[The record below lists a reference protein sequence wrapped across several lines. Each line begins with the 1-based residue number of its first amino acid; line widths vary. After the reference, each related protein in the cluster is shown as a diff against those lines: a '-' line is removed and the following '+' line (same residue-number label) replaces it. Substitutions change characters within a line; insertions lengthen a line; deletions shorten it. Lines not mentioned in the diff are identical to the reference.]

1 RILGDRAGAHGP
13 EQLIEWLPSWEDVA
27 DLDPKSIEEFEERQ
41 EDIFSLLAIIQAVV
55 EEGSQKSRCGQRR
68 KDVALRYLFPENQIP
83 PGHPSLQLDVDN
95 RTLFA
100 DHPFLFAQCD
110 PHITP
115 LDPVPD
121 DGVREEI
128 PIHWASFGDRRLS
141 DIILARV
148 LFLFVD
154 VICIFADD
162 IGGLDAV
169 RTSLS
174 TWATVGR
181 SASSLE
187 HRPRVLIVAEANGS
201 SVTHDLLD
209 ESDFLFLLM
218 QDRNAMEVFSTP
230 SLLHLPGGDLSSMAR
245 HRPLRDELLKAVDL
259 SRRHRKEDGYLFS
272 AAHLDRFFHYALTH
286 VCRTPQLP

>member
-1 RILGDRAGAHGP
+1 
-13 EQLIEWLPSWEDVA
+13 
-27 DLDPKSIEEFEERQ
+27 
-41 EDIFSLLAIIQAVV
+41 
-55 EEGSQKSRCGQRR
+55 
-68 KDVALRYLFPENQIP
+68 
-83 PGHPSLQLDVDN
+83 
-95 RTLFA
+95 
-100 DHPFLFAQCD
+100 
-110 PHITP
+110 
-115 LDPVPD
+115 
-121 DGVREEI
+121 
-128 PIHWASFGDRRLS
+128 
-141 DIILARV
+141 V

-187 HRPRVLIVAEANGS
+187 HRPRVLIVAEANGP

-230 SLLHLPGGDLSSMAR
+230 SLLHLPGGDLSNMAR

-272 AAHLDRFFHYALTH
+272 AAHLDRFFHCALTH
-286 VCRTPQLP
+286 VCRTPQLPFDFVQSAHGANARGVAHSSHLTNFLALTSGRGWKQQDQAAFIASTLLVDAYPQESHCK